1 MSQELHVAGM
11 TCENCA
17 KHVKKALLGIQG
29 VREATVDLAAHSVS
43 VETERE
49 VAREEFAAAIDR
61 AGYELR

>member
-1 MSQELHVAGM
+1 M

-29 VREATVDLAAHSVS
+29 VREATVDLAAHSVA

>member
-1 MSQELHVAGM
+1 MSQELRVEGM

-17 KHVKKALLGIQG
+17 KHVRNALLAIDG
-29 VREATVDLAAHSVS
+29 VREAKVDLAAHTVA
-43 VETERE
+43 VESARL

>member
-17 KHVKKALLGIQG
+17 KHVKKAILGIQG
-29 VREATVDLAAHSVS
+29 VREATVDLAAHSVA

>member
-29 VREATVDLAAHSVS
+29 VREATVDLAAHSVA

-49 VAREEFAAAIDR
+49 VTREEFAAAIDR

>member
-29 VREATVDLAAHSVS
+29 VREATVDLAAHSVA